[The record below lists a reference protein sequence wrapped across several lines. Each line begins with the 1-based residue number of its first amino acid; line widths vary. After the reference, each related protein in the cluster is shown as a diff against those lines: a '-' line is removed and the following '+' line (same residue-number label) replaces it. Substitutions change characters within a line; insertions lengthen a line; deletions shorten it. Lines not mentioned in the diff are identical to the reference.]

1 MQALFSSLAILSFTI
16 ILNVLILFVLWKGII
31 MNRFIFSLLGG
42 AVVSLSI
49 LDANAF
55 WHRDVQRD
63 TQNTAQSFQ
72 IADASLDKKA
82 EKSEEKALKAEKHS
96 LKAMKKAAKKSNN
109 QWLARKS
116 DDINEDFDEAVYKIG
131 KSSLPQEV
139 KNLLL
144 SQANEDKNLA
154 LKQAKETSSL
164 LEKQQLSRN
173 KFSAVLAADKHS
185 KKLIKKID
193 DIVK

>member
-1 MQALFSSLAILSFTI
+1 MIKQMCSL
-16 ILNVLILFVLWKGII
+16 
-31 MNRFIFSLLGG
+31 MCG
-42 AVVSLSI
+42 AVLCLGA

-63 TQNTAQSFQ
+63 TSKTSQSFQ
-72 IADASLDKKA
+72 LADASFDKKA
-82 EKSEEKALKAEKHS
+82 EKYEKKMLKAEKHS
-96 LKAMKKAAKKSNN
+96 LKAMKKAAKKSNS

-116 DDINEDFDEAVYKIG
+116 ADINEDFDEAVYKIG
-131 KSSLPQEV
+131 KSSLPQDV

-154 LKQAKETSSL
+154 LKQAKETSLL
-164 LEKQQLSRN
+164 LEKQQESRN
-173 KFSAVLAADKHS
+173 KYSSVLDADKHS